1 MTWHNGNPSVNT
13 ERLPPCRPPVRAP
26 QTLLPLSRQPR
37 TNTQAFCNPGFADFS
52 KKMRTCVEA
61 CAGLSAPRSEAISSV
76 KLPTSQVDP
85 SPLHANAESNIK
97 GNLSSLGE
105 NLRSPNLLI
114 FADGQE
120 SCGDTTA
127 YSISKSKNYL
137 DKITNLKP
145 NSIVR
150 ITFNDLSL
158 NFKVNAEGDL
168 YFNNEKKPLPI
179 YALPY
184 VEVRLLLGPN
194 YCKSGDKFLRPVA
207 VGHGTEKLNK
217 EAQLEFTFDLQ
228 PVVPNIKCSW
238 YRSEKECSDVRLSHL
253 KEFSP
258 CTWMSTK
265 CVGGERD
272 KPFFK
277 DPPTV
282 RRLYKIA
289 GGAIGFESAS
299 SLAP

>member
-1 MTWHNGNPSVNT
+1 MFTSSKLIYIVGILSLLNLVALIIIWDKANKAQIVASSAGSAMNQQQLLGTSGSSTMTT
-13 ERLPPCRPPVRAP
+13 
-26 QTLLPLSRQPR
+26 
-37 TNTQAFCNPGFADFS
+37 FAD
-52 KKMRTCVEA
+52 TP
-61 CAGLSAPRSEAISSV
+61 APRPAS
-76 KLPTSQVDP
+76 
-85 SPLHANAESNIK
+85 
-97 GNLSSLGE
+97 GNLLTWVG
-105 NLRSPNLLI
+105 
-114 FADGQE
+114 GTE
-120 SCGDTTA
+120 SCNDTGMKS
-127 YSISKSKNYL
+127 YDFVKSKNYI
-137 DKITNLKP
+137 DKITNLIP

-168 YFNNEKKPLPI
+168 YFNNEKEPLPI

-184 VEVRLLLGPN
+184 VDMRLELYDP

-228 PVVPNIKCSW
+228 PVVQNNFNCSS
-238 YRSEKECSDVRLSHL
+238 YKSEKECSNVRFAHL
-253 KEFSP
+253 GEFSP

-265 CVGGERD
+265 CVGGERG

-289 GGAIGFESAS
+289 GGSIGPS
-299 SLAP
+299 